1 VSAAAPVPLPFERV
15 AERLRAVLDAASLT
29 EVQAVVAIARG
40 GVVAGALC
48 AYHLGVPLRLLRLR
62 YRDDAN
68 SPMSDAP
75 ELIGVPPA
83 LGAGPL
89 LLVDDVSVSG
99 ASLRAAQALLGA
111 PTITLVV
118 KGRAGAADLVVFD
131 DVPSCVVWP
140 WHEDV
145 PGDGEAAS

>member
-1 VSAAAPVPLPFERV
+1 VSAAAPVPLAFDRV
-15 AERLRAVLDAASLT
+15 AERLRAVLDAASLG

-48 AYHLGVPLRLLRLR
+48 AYHLGVPLRMLRLR

-68 SPMSDAP
+68 TPMADAP
-75 ELIGVPPA
+75 EPVGVPPA
-83 LGAGPL
+83 LGAGPV

-99 ASLRAAQALLGA
+99 ASLRAAKALLGVRA
-111 PTITLVV
+111 ITLVV
-118 KGRAGAADLVVFD
+118 KGRPGAADLVVFD

-145 PGDGEAAS
+145 PGEAP